1 MKELYKSPVI
11 SVEELQKV
19 DVLCAS
25 GEVIDPVAKID
36 NVESKM
42 EAVTKYTDLLALL

>member
-11 SVEELQKV
+11 SVEELAKA

-25 GEVIDPVAKID
+25 D
-36 NVESKM
+36 NYIEDA
-42 EAVTKYTDLLALL
+42 AVFVQAFKLSDYLTK